1 MGCILLLRQDSNYIP
16 SKLSNIG
23 FKVALK
29 AVLPNIAD
37 KDGIA
42 LFRRELTVWAGFQ
55 HPNIVRLLD
64 ILDGG
69 DAGWVAAMDW
79 CGGSLRDILD
89 EHKILTPRDS
99 TYIISNLISGLDYAY
114 AKDQVLHLDLK
125 PENVLYDFNLMGAN
139 SPENSLFR
147 YRFMV
152 SDWGIASIKQKELN
166 AIAGVPPTAATAQ
179 QTFNNMGTILYMAPE
194 RFRQRFSS
202 SLASDVFSLG
212 FIYLEMLVGNLPFRN
227 GTHPA
232 KTIQSGQYLVDAEN
246 LLRTHKIQK
255 SDAEVI
261 LSMIAFSPTDRPSSY
276 SSLSKE
282 ILKAWRKSNGFF
294 SKPFN

>member
-89 EHKILTPRDS
+89 
-99 TYIISNLISGLDYAY
+99 
-114 AKDQVLHLDLK
+114 
-125 PENVLYDFNLMGAN
+125 
-139 SPENSLFR
+139 
-147 YRFMV
+147 
-152 SDWGIASIKQKELN
+152 
-166 AIAGVPPTAATAQ
+166 
-179 QTFNNMGTILYMAPE
+179 
-194 RFRQRFSS
+194 
-202 SLASDVFSLG
+202 
-212 FIYLEMLVGNLPFRN
+212 
-227 GTHPA
+227 
-232 KTIQSGQYLVDAEN
+232 
-246 LLRTHKIQK
+246 
-255 SDAEVI
+255 
-261 LSMIAFSPTDRPSSY
+261 
-276 SSLSKE
+276 
-282 ILKAWRKSNGFF
+282 
-294 SKPFN
+294 